1 MDILVNLEKLN
12 SHVKKVLV
20 PFSQAMIA
28 LHGDNL
34 KSISLY
40 GSAVGEDFIPKKSNV
55 NLLLVMERID
65 PPDLKM
71 SLKLIKQG
79 RKKGIIPLLFTI
91 EHIKSSTDTFP
102 VEFLEMKENYVLIYG
117 KDILDELEVNSRNVR
132 HQCEQQLKGGLIRLY
147 QVYLEIGMREKRI
160 RALLINS
167 LTSFIP
173 IFRSLLRLK
182 RKALPVK
189 KRDIISD
196 LEREFTV
203 NGGIFLKV
211 LEMKEGKKVKDNLEK
226 LFGDYLEEVEKLCII
241 SDRMEVQ

>member
-40 GSAVGEDFIPKKSNV
+40 GSAVGEDFIPKKSNI

-65 PPDLKM
+65 PPDLKK
-71 SLKLIKQG
+71 SLKLINQG
-79 RKKGIIPLLFTI
+79 RKKGIIPLLLTV
-91 EHIKSSTDTFP
+91 EHMKSSTDTFP
-102 VEFLEMKENYVLIYG
+102 IEFLEMKENYILIYG

-132 HQCEQQLKGGLIRLY
+132 LQCEQQLKGGLIRLY

-182 RKALPVK
+182 GKALPVK

-203 NGGIFLKV
+203 NGNLFLKV
-211 LEMKEGKKVKDNLEK
+211 LQMKEGKKVEDNLEK

-241 SDRMEVQ
+241 CDRMEV

>member
-12 SHVKKVLV
+12 SHVRKVLV

-65 PPDLKM
+65 PPDLKK
-71 SLKLIKQG
+71 SLKLINQG
-79 RKKGIIPLLFTI
+79 RKKGIIPLLLTV
-91 EHIKSSTDTFP
+91 EHMKSSTDTFP
-102 VEFLEMKENYVLIYG
+102 IEFLEMKENYILIYG

-132 HQCEQQLKGGLIRLY
+132 LQCEQQLKGGLIRLY

-182 RKALPVK
+182 GKALPVK

-196 LEREFTV
+196 LEKEFTV
-203 NGGIFLKV
+203 NGALFLKV
-211 LEMKEGKKVKDNLEK
+211 LQMKEGKKVEDNLEK

-241 SDRMEVQ
+241 CDRMEV

>member
-12 SHVKKVLV
+12 SHVRKVLV

-65 PPDLKM
+65 PPDLKK
-71 SLKLIKQG
+71 SLKLINQG
-79 RKKGIIPLLFTI
+79 RKKGIIPLLLTV
-91 EHIKSSTDTFP
+91 EHMKSSTDTFP
-102 VEFLEMKENYVLIYG
+102 IEFLEMKENYILIYG

-132 HQCEQQLKGGLIRLY
+132 LQCEQQLKGGLIRLY

-182 RKALPVK
+182 GKALPVK

-203 NGGIFLKV
+203 NGALFLKV
-211 LEMKEGKKVKDNLEK
+211 LQMKEGKKVEDNLEK

-241 SDRMEVQ
+241 CDRMEV

>member
-20 PFSQAMIA
+20 PFSQVMIA
-28 LHGDNL
+28 LHANNL

-40 GSAVGEDFIPKKSNV
+40 GSAVGEDFIPKKSNI

-71 SLKLIKQG
+71 SLKLINQA
-79 RKKGIIPLLFTI
+79 RKKGIVPLLLTV
-91 EHIKSSTDTFP
+91 EHVKSSTDTFP
-102 VEFLEMKENYVLIYG
+102 VEFLEMKDNYVLIYG
-117 KDILDELEVNSRNVR
+117 KDILGELEVNSRNVR

-147 QVYLEIGMREKRI
+147 QVYLEAGMKKKRI
-160 RALLINS
+160 RSLLINS

-173 IFRSLLRLK
+173 IFRSILRLK
-182 RKALPVK
+182 GKALPVK

-196 LEREFTV
+196 LEKEFTV

-211 LEMKEGKKVKDNLEK
+211 LEMKEGKKVEGNLEK
-226 LFGDYLEEVEKLCII
+226 LFGDYMEEVEKLCII
-241 SDRMEVQ
+241 CDKMKV

>member
-12 SHVKKVLV
+12 SHVRKVLV
-20 PFSQAMIA
+20 PFNQAMIA

-40 GSAVGEDFIPKKSNV
+40 GSAVGEDFIPKKSNI

-71 SLKLIKQG
+71 SLKLINQG
-79 RKKGIIPLLFTI
+79 RKKGIIPLLLTI
-91 EHIKSSTDTFP
+91 EHMESSTDTFP
-102 VEFLEMKENYVLIYG
+102 IEFLEMKENYILIYG
-117 KDILDELEVNSRNVR
+117 KDILGELEVNSRNVR

-147 QVYLEIGMREKRI
+147 QVYLEIGMRGKKI

-182 RKALPVK
+182 GKVLPAK

-196 LEREFTV
+196 LEKEFAV

-211 LEMKEGKKVKDNLEK
+211 LQMKQGKKVEDNLEK
-226 LFGDYLEEVEKLCII
+226 LFGDYIEEVEKLCII
-241 SDRMEVQ
+241 CDKMEV

>member
-20 PFSQAMIA
+20 PFNQAMIA

-65 PPDLKM
+65 PPDLKK
-71 SLKLIKQG
+71 SLKLINQG
-79 RKKGIIPLLFTI
+79 RKKGIVPLLLTV

-102 VEFLEMKENYVLIYG
+102 IEFLEMKENYVLIYG
-117 KDILDELEVNSRNVR
+117 KDTLGELEVKGRNVR
-132 HQCEQQLKGGLIRLY
+132 LQCEQQLKGGLIRLY
-147 QVYLEIGMREKRI
+147 QVYLEIGMRKKRI
-160 RALLINS
+160 RSLLINS
-167 LTSFIP
+167 LISLIP

-182 RKALPVK
+182 GKALPVK
-189 KRDIISD
+189 KRDIISG

-203 NGGIFLKV
+203 NGGLFLKV

-241 SDRMEVQ
+241 CDRMEV

>member
-12 SHVKKVLV
+12 SHVRKVLV

-65 PPDLKM
+65 PPDLKK
-71 SLKLIKQG
+71 SLKLINQG
-79 RKKGIIPLLFTI
+79 RKKGIIPLLLTV
-91 EHIKSSTDTFP
+91 EHMKSSTDTFP
-102 VEFLEMKENYVLIYG
+102 IEFLEMKENYILIYG

-132 HQCEQQLKGGLIRLY
+132 LQCEQQLKGGLIRLY

-160 RALLINS
+160 RSLLINS

-182 RKALPVK
+182 GKALPVK

-203 NGGIFLKV
+203 NGGLFLKV

-241 SDRMEVQ
+241 CDRMEV

>member
-12 SHVKKVLV
+12 SHVRKVLV
-20 PFSQAMIA
+20 TFSQVMIA
-28 LHGDNL
+28 LHANNL

-40 GSAVGEDFIPKKSNV
+40 GSAVGEDFIPKKSNI

-65 PPDLKM
+65 PPDLKT
-71 SLKLIKQG
+71 SLKLINQA
-79 RKKGIIPLLFTI
+79 RKKGIVPLLLTV
-91 EHIKSSTDTFP
+91 EHVKSSTDTFP
-102 VEFLEMKENYVLIYG
+102 VEFLEMKDNYVLIYG
-117 KDILDELEVNSRNVR
+117 KDILGELEVNSRNVR

-147 QVYLEIGMREKRI
+147 QVYLEAGMKKKRI
-160 RALLINS
+160 RSLLINS

-182 RKALPVK
+182 GKALPVK

-196 LEREFTV
+196 LEKEFTV

-241 SDRMEVQ
+241 CDRMKV

>member
-12 SHVKKVLV
+12 SHVRKVMV

-65 PPDLKM
+65 PPDLKK
-71 SLKLIKQG
+71 SLKLINQG
-79 RKKGIIPLLFTI
+79 RKKGIVPLLLTV
-91 EHIKSSTDTFP
+91 EHMKSSTDTFP
-102 VEFLEMKENYVLIYG
+102 IEFLEMKENYILIYG
-117 KDILDELEVNSRNVR
+117 KDILGELEVNSRNVR
-132 HQCEQQLKGGLIRLY
+132 LQCEQQLKGGLIRLY
-147 QVYLEIGMREKRI
+147 QVYLEIGMKEKRI
-160 RALLINS
+160 RSLLVNS
-167 LTSFIP
+167 LTSLIP

-182 RKALPVK
+182 GKALPVK

-203 NGGIFLKV
+203 NGGLFLKV

-241 SDRMEVQ
+241 CDRMEV

>member
-12 SHVKKVLV
+12 SHVRKVLV

-34 KSISLY
+34 KTISLY

-65 PPDLKM
+65 PPDLKK
-71 SLKLIKQG
+71 SLKLINQG
-79 RKKGIIPLLFTI
+79 RKKGIVPLLLTV
-91 EHIKSSTDTFP
+91 EHMKSSTDTFP
-102 VEFLEMKENYVLIYG
+102 IEFLEMKENYSLIYG
-117 KDILDELEVNSRNVR
+117 KDILGELEVKGRNVR
-132 HQCEQQLKGGLIRLY
+132 LQCEQQLKGGLIRLY
-147 QVYLEIGMREKRI
+147 QVYLEIGMKEKRI
-160 RALLINS
+160 RSLLVNS
-167 LTSFIP
+167 LTSLIP

-182 RKALPVK
+182 GKALPVK

-203 NGGIFLKV
+203 NGGLFLKV

-241 SDRMEVQ
+241 CDRMEV

>member
-117 KDILDELEVNSRNVR
+117 KDILGELEVNSRNVR

-182 RKALPVK
+182 GKALPVK

-226 LFGDYLEEVEKLCII
+226 LFDDYLEEVEKLCII
-241 SDRMEVQ
+241 SDRMEV

>member
-12 SHVKKVLV
+12 SHVRKVLV

-40 GSAVGEDFIPKKSNV
+40 GSAVGEDFIPKKSNI

-71 SLKLIKQG
+71 SLKLVNQG
-79 RKKGIIPLLFTI
+79 RKKGIIPLLLTI
-91 EHIKSSTDTFP
+91 EHMKSSTDTFP
-102 VEFLEMKENYVLIYG
+102 IEFLEMKENYILIYG
-117 KDILDELEVNSRNVR
+117 KDILGELEVNSRNIR

-147 QVYLEIGMREKRI
+147 QVYLETGMKEKRI
-160 RALLINS
+160 RFLLINS

-182 RKALPVK
+182 EKALPVK
-189 KRDIISD
+189 KSDIVSD
-196 LEREFTV
+196 LEKEFAV

-211 LEMKEGKKVKDNLEK
+211 LKMKEGKKVEGNLEK
-226 LFGDYLEEVEKLCII
+226 LFDDYIEEVEKLCII
-241 SDRMEVQ
+241 CDKMEV

>member
-12 SHVKKVLV
+12 SHVRKVLV

-40 GSAVGEDFIPKKSNV
+40 GSAVGEDFIPKKSNI

-71 SLKLIKQG
+71 SLKLINQG
-79 RKKGIIPLLFTI
+79 RKKGIVPLLLTV
-91 EHIKSSTDTFP
+91 EHMKSSTDTFP
-102 VEFLEMKENYVLIYG
+102 VEFLEMKDNYVLIYG
-117 KDILDELEVNSRNVR
+117 KDILGELGVNSRNVR
-132 HQCEQQLKGGLIRLY
+132 LQCEQQLKGGLIRLY
-147 QVYLEIGMREKRI
+147 QVYLEVGMKKKRI
-160 RALLINS
+160 RSLLINS
-167 LTSFIP
+167 LTSLIP

-182 RKALPVK
+182 GKALPVK

-196 LEREFTV
+196 LGKELSV
-203 NGGIFLKV
+203 NGDIFLKV
-211 LEMKEGKKVKDNLEK
+211 LKMKEGKKVEGNLEK
-226 LFGDYLEEVEKLCII
+226 LFGDYIEEVEKLCII
-241 SDRMEVQ
+241 CDKMEV

>member
-117 KDILDELEVNSRNVR
+117 KDILGELEVNSRNVR

-241 SDRMEVQ
+241 CDRMEV

>member
-12 SHVKKVLV
+12 SHVRKVLV

-65 PPDLKM
+65 PPDLKK
-71 SLKLIKQG
+71 SLKLINQG
-79 RKKGIIPLLFTI
+79 RKKGIIPLLLTV
-91 EHIKSSTDTFP
+91 EHMKSSTDTFP
-102 VEFLEMKENYVLIYG
+102 IEFLEMKENYILIYG
-117 KDILDELEVNSRNVR
+117 KDILGELEVNSRNVR
-132 HQCEQQLKGGLIRLY
+132 LQCEQQLKGGLIRLY

-160 RALLINS
+160 RSLLINS

-182 RKALPVK
+182 GKVLPVK
-189 KRDIISD
+189 KRDIIND
-196 LEREFTV
+196 LEKEFTV

-211 LEMKEGKKVKDNLEK
+211 LQMKEGKKVEDNLEK

-241 SDRMEVQ
+241 CDRMEV

>member
-12 SHVKKVLV
+12 SHVRKVLV
-20 PFSQAMIA
+20 PFSQAIIA

-40 GSAVGEDFIPKKSNV
+40 GSAVGEDFIPKKSNI

-71 SLKLIKQG
+71 SLKLINQG
-79 RKKGIIPLLFTI
+79 RKKGIIPLLLTI
-91 EHIKSSTDTFP
+91 EHMESSTDTFP
-102 VEFLEMKENYVLIYG
+102 IEFLEMKENYILIYG
-117 KDILDELEVNSRNVR
+117 KDILGELEVNSRNVR

-147 QVYLEIGMREKRI
+147 QVYLEIGMKEKRI
-160 RALLINS
+160 RSLLINS

-182 RKALPVK
+182 GEALPVK
-189 KRDIISD
+189 KRDIVSD
-196 LEREFTV
+196 LEKEFTI
-203 NGGIFLKV
+203 NGSILLKV
-211 LEMKEGKKVKDNLEK
+211 LEMKEGKRVKDNLEK
-226 LFGDYLEEVEKLCII
+226 LFGDYIEEVEKLCII
-241 SDRMEVQ
+241 CDKMEV

>member
-12 SHVKKVLV
+12 SHVRKVLV

-55 NLLLVMERID
+55 NLLLVMKRID

-71 SLKLIKQG
+71 SLKLINQG
-79 RKKGIIPLLFTI
+79 RKKGIIPLLLTV

-102 VEFLEMKENYVLIYG
+102 IEFLEMKENYVLIYG
-117 KDILDELEVNSRNVR
+117 KDILGELEVNSRNVR

-147 QVYLEIGMREKRI
+147 QVYLEIGMKEKRI
-160 RALLINS
+160 RSLLVNS
-167 LTSFIP
+167 LTSLIP

-182 RKALPVK
+182 GKALPVK

-203 NGGIFLKV
+203 NGRLFLKV

-241 SDRMEVQ
+241 CDRLEV

>member
-12 SHVKKVLV
+12 SHVRKVLV

-40 GSAVGEDFIPKKSNV
+40 GSAVGEDFIPKKSNI

-71 SLKLIKQG
+71 SLKLINQG
-79 RKKGIIPLLFTI
+79 RKKGIIPLLLTI
-91 EHIKSSTDTFP
+91 EHMKSSTDTFP
-102 VEFLEMKENYVLIYG
+102 IEFLEMKENYILIYG
-117 KDILDELEVNSRNVR
+117 KDTLGELEIDSRNIR

-147 QVYLEIGMREKRI
+147 QVYLEIGMKEKRI
-160 RALLINS
+160 RSLLINS
-167 LTSFIP
+167 LTSFVP

-182 RKALPVK
+182 GKALPVK
-189 KRDIISD
+189 KREIIGD
-196 LEREFTV
+196 LEKEFAV

-211 LEMKEGKKVKDNLEK
+211 LEMKEGKKVEDNLER
-226 LFGDYLEEVEKLCII
+226 LFGDYIEEVEKLCII
-241 SDRMEVQ
+241 CDKMEV

>member
-12 SHVKKVLV
+12 SHVRKVLV

-71 SLKLIKQG
+71 SLKLINQG
-79 RKKGIIPLLFTI
+79 RKKGIIPLLLTV
-91 EHIKSSTDTFP
+91 EHMKSSTDTFP
-102 VEFLEMKENYVLIYG
+102 IEFLEMKENYILIYG

-132 HQCEQQLKGGLIRLY
+132 LQCEQQLKGGLIRLY

-160 RALLINS
+160 RSLLINS

-182 RKALPVK
+182 GKALPVK

-196 LEREFTV
+196 LEKEFTV
-203 NGGIFLKV
+203 NGALFLKV
-211 LEMKEGKKVKDNLEK
+211 LQMKEGKKVEDNLEK

-241 SDRMEVQ
+241 CDRMEV

>member
-12 SHVKKVLV
+12 SHVKKVLM

-71 SLKLIKQG
+71 SLKLINQG
-79 RKKGIIPLLFTI
+79 RKKGIVPLLLTV
-91 EHIKSSTDTFP
+91 EHMKSSTDTFP
-102 VEFLEMKENYVLIYG
+102 IEFLEMKENYILIYG
-117 KDILDELEVNSRNVR
+117 KDILGELEVNSRNVR

-147 QVYLEIGMREKRI
+147 QVYLEIGMRKKRI
-160 RALLINS
+160 RSLLINS
-167 LTSFIP
+167 LTSLVP

-182 RKALPVK
+182 GKALPVK

-203 NGGIFLKV
+203 NGALFLKV

-241 SDRMEVQ
+241 CDRMEV